1 MKTPNLSAGGIKV
14 PLQQGFLVFQKQILL
29 YARRR
34 RRLKMKRML
43 IVLLLVLLGGGCA
56 VIPPKD
62 FLGVTGKSDV
72 PERLIEAVSMQF
84 PGQVS
89 DVDGYKIPIPPEW
102 QGREIVCRTFENLEG
117 KKDVE
122 VCRKT
127 SRVFVDSDDKYS
139 AFIVDGYWYVFL
151 PRGRNFNILVFPAAK
166 GGTSENNESFIV
178 KKEVVHKLDSKE
190 IREVYSR
197 VARAFPYKSKS
208 IGDSGVSL
216 LFGQEAIEVLSV
228 PALTTAKERMAYC
241 GLASVSSTE
250 IIGVMHANPMAA
262 IPKAWAAI
270 CSVLTE
276 PNLLVKEETSRK
288 IQNNGI
294 AFTGDR

>member
-1 MKTPNLSAGGIKV
+1 MKMV
-14 PLQQGFLVFQKQILL
+14 
-29 YARRR
+29 
-34 RRLKMKRML
+34 L
-43 IVLLLVLLGGGCA
+43 IILLVLLGGCSA
-56 VIPPKD
+56 IPAKD
-62 FLGVTGKSDV
+62 FLGITGKEDV
-72 PERLIEAVSMQF
+72 PERPIEAVSMQF

-102 QGREIVCRTFENLEG
+102 QERDVVCRTFENFEG
-117 KKDVE
+117 KDAE

-127 SRVFVDSDDKYS
+127 SRVFVDGAKCS
-139 AFIVDGYWYVFL
+139 AFIADGYWYVFL
-151 PRGRNFNILVFPAAK
+151 PRGRNFSILVFPAAK
-166 GGTSENNESFIV
+166 GGTSENNKPFIV
-178 KKEVVHKLDSKE
+178 RKEVVHKLDSKE
-190 IREVYSR
+190 IREVYNH
-197 VARAFPYKSKS
+197 VADTFPYQSKP
-208 IGDSGVSL
+208 IEDSGVSL
-216 LFGQEAIEVLSV
+216 LFGQDALEVLSV

-250 IIGVMHANPMAA
+250 IIGLMHANPMAA

-288 IQNNGI
+288 VQSDEGI